1 MKANNANEDKF
12 AEGARRGFTLVELL
26 VVVAII
32 GILGTIA
39 VQNVTENIKTARVTA
54 AEATVKSIGEA
65 VSTYYFKRKKLPTS
79 LSELVEGS
87 DDDPPIIDGGE
98 KALYD
103 PWDNELKFEVH
114 GRRFVVISAGEN
126 GLFGDEDDIRS
137 DVKKKNK

>member
-1 MKANNANEDKF
+1 MKMSNSNENKF

-39 VQNVTENIKTARVTA
+39 IQNVVEHLKKANVTA
-54 AEATVKSIGEA
+54 AEATVKSVSEA
-65 VSTYYFKRKKLPTS
+65 VTTYYVEHKKLPTS
-79 LSELVEGS
+79 LTQLVEGT
-87 DDDPPIIDGGE
+87 DDKPPIIEGGE
-98 KALYD
+98 RAICD

-114 GRRFVVISAGEN
+114 GKRYVVISAGEN
-126 GLFGDEDDIRS
+126 GEFGDEDDIRS